1 MTLFDIKY
9 DDFKREDTT
18 NTIVI
23 TLYTD
28 DRQPI
33 TPDASHTWKAK
44 VSKEDKYVGEYPV
57 TISGNTIKLS
67 SSNLTRLP
75 NGDYGLELWETYSG
89 STTIYP
95 SAGVME
101 FRVHRNAND
110 TLGTVDP
117 TIDINGIIDDLHK
130 AGQNVKVV
138 ATNTLPAGS
147 KASVTQ
153 SIANGENQLTFNIPQ
168 GIQGEKGDVGPA
180 PTLKIG
186 TVTKL
191 DPDQALTAN
200 LSGGNGSYTLDMGI
214 PQGAQGETNATAT
227 NALNLA
233 NSANDK
239 ISAIQANGGGRNLL
253 VASSFVGDSSTF
265 TSIFDAHWKCG
276 DNTTWTISS
285 DTPVSSNDRAL
296 QFTPKSDLWDS
307 RNGIW
312 YTSPQVTAGEVY
324 TFSFWGKSTSN
335 SLSMAIESFSDY
347 AQFSMTTTWKY
358 YSGQL
363 KFSADS
369 GNMYF
374 HPNGGTIG
382 TVTIFHPMLEKGIVA
397 HNWQP
402 DPEDIQSEIDALKEA
417 VKKLGGVTN
426 AILGAIGI
434 NHNLITAASKIT
446 WNATLGKLSSPET
459 GTDRFTFTDSTVR
472 GLWASK
478 VAPIANGKKYILR
491 CKIRA
496 NESMQLTQFGN
507 ADAIFDQT
515 MITTDWQ
522 TIEAIFDSAKGVN
535 IYADGK
541 SGDWFEISDQALIE
555 AGGVAQTN
563 LLADWAT
570 SGSTNNATIAN
581 GIISLNPNVSIDE
594 YLDFY
599 KKDVVLVPG
608 HTYKLSFMARGNG
621 IVRNHLYSWTNK
633 GDTSATDSVKLTALA
648 DDWREYTQIIK
659 YDPTSDN
666 SSNTK
671 HFLFRWMKSDCASLT
686 VQISDLELIDVTE

>member
-18 NTIVI
+18 NVIAI

-28 DRQPI
+28 GKQPI
-33 TPDASHTWKAK
+33 TPNANHTWKAK

-75 NGDYGLELWETYSG
+75 NGDYGLELWETYDG

-117 TIDINGIIDDLHK
+117 TTDINGIIDDLHK
-130 AGQNVKVV
+130 AGQNIKVV

-153 SIANGENQLTFNIPQ
+153 SITNGENQLTFNIPQ
-168 GIQGEKGDVGPA
+168 GNKGDKGDVGPA
-180 PTLKIG
+180 PTLKVG

-191 DPDQALTAN
+191 GSDQAPTVALT
-200 LSGGNGSYTLDMGI
+200 GGNGTYTLNMGI

-233 NSANDK
+233 NGVDNK
-239 ISAIQANGGGRNLL
+239 VTEIQSNGGGRNLVIGTADQKCDGPNKGIDCSQISL
-253 VASSFVGDSSTF
+253 DT
-265 TSIFDAHWKCG
+265 WKSLRG
-276 DNTTWTISS
+276 QWITISCDMSWTGFTRSADIQNRVGYEVGLHYS
-285 DTPVSSNDRAL
+285 DGTVMFIDN
-296 QFTPKSDLWDS
+296 
-307 RNGIW
+307 W
-312 YTSPQVTAGEVY
+312 YTPTDSEVNKDFRFGRSWQLPDKELISTEEGWLYNQVHATTCV
-324 TFSFWGKSTSN
+324 TSK
-335 SLSMAIESFSDY
+335 LMIE
-347 AQFSMTTTWKY
+347 K
-358 YSGQL
+358 
-363 KFSADS
+363 
-369 GNMYF
+369 
-374 HPNGGTIG
+374 G
-382 TVTIFHPMLEKGIVA
+382 TVA
-397 HNWQP
+397 HDWSP
-402 DPEDIQSEIDALKEA
+402 APEDIQTQLDTLKEA
-417 VKKLGGVTN
+417 VKKLGGVTD
-426 AILGAIGI
+426 AILGSIGI
-434 NHNLITAASKIT
+434 NHNLITATSKIT
-446 WNATLGKLSSPET
+446 WNATLGKLSSPEI
-459 GTDRFTFTDSTVR
+459 GTDRFTFIDSTVR

-507 ADAIFDQT
+507 TDAIFDQT

-522 TIEAIFDSAKGVN
+522 TVETIFDSAKGVN
-535 IYADGK
+535 VYADGK
-541 SGDWFEISDQALIE
+541 SGDWFEISDQVLIE

-581 GIISLNPNVSIDE
+581 GILSLNPNASTDGRI
-594 YLDFY
+594 DFY

-621 IVRNHLYSWTNK
+621 IVRNYLYDWTNK
-633 GDTSATDSVKLTALA
+633 GATSATDSVNLTKLA
-648 DDWREYTQIIK
+648 DDWREFSQAIK

-686 VQISDLELIDVTE
+686 VQISDLSLVDITE